1 MVEAPTESEANVVEE
16 DMFWNYKNYEFF
28 FDAILSISN
37 VFEKN
42 GDGLGFYIL
51 NKIMLPIFHGLK
63 HSNYSNS
70 IHRYENTVQTF
81 DFGSFLTFWGPNRIF
96 WAT

>member
-1 MVEAPTESEANVVEE
+1 MVDAPTELEENVVEE
-16 DMFWNYKNYEFF
+16 DMIWNYKNYEFF
-28 FDAILSISN
+28 FDAILSFSN

-51 NKIMLPIFHGLK
+51 DKIMLPIFHGLI

-70 IHRYENTVQTF
+70 ICLYSMV
-81 DFGSFLTFWGPNRIF
+81 
-96 WAT
+96 